1 MFVVPAVRRRCV
13 APRHRPRTYVVTS
26 GQSLPGQELSSRRL
40 RLRVYYPYQYQYIL
54 VVYTSTG
61 AIIIVLLVR
70 STCVPSGVPSF
81 TLTRARVFAGAGLTF
96 PSFCFLVPARCRR
109 QVHRSCNGTWM
120 DKISIST
127 IGPGTFSGP
136 KFVAYYLITH
146 THHPENDWNTLIIPS

>member
-40 RLRVYYPYQYQYIL
+40 RLRVYYHYQYIL

-70 STCVPSGVPSF
+70 RTCHQVFIPSF

-96 PSFCFLVPARCRR
+96 PSFCFWYQQDAACV
-109 QVHRSCNGTWM
+109 VHRSCNGTLVLGWIKFLSLLPLVPAHFK
-120 DKISIST
+120 DPSSWLTISLHINT
-127 IGPGTFSGP
+127 TQKTTGTR
-136 KFVAYYLITH
+136 L
-146 THHPENDWNTLIIPS
+146 